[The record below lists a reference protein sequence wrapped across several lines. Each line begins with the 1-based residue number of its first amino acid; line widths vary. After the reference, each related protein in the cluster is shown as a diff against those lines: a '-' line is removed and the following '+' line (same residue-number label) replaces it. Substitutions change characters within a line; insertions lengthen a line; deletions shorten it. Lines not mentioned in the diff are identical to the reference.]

1 MAEFIF
7 VAQSTKMKRW
17 DNFVGQ
23 RGMFFPGK
31 RPVPGKR
38 LQATKL
44 LTPQFFSVKV
54 DRLSSICTKGEPD
67 PWLPIDPNPESP
79 PMAKK
84 VLIVEDEKLI
94 GLMLAENVREL
105 GCHVSQ
111 VVTNGRAA
119 VHAVRNERP
128 DAILMDISLAG
139 SMDGIETAQVIKSI
153 QDIPIL
159 FFTGY
164 QDQQLLARAS
174 SVKPFGIVDKLDTN
188 EAILAAIGSLLR

>member
-1 MAEFIF
+1 MNFSIRSATEGRNYFCRSINKNEEDGQF
-7 VAQSTKMKRW
+7 CRRAGEVFPPGNKAVDAAVFLCEGAQVVF
-17 DNFVGQ
+17 DL
-23 RGMFFPGK
+23 PY
-31 RPVPGKR
+31 
-38 LQATKL
+38 
-44 LTPQFFSVKV
+44 
-54 DRLSSICTKGEPD
+54 

-79 PMAKK
+79 FMAKK

-105 GCHVSQ
+105 GCQVSQ

-119 VHAVRNERP
+119 VHAVKNERP

-139 SMDGIETAQVIKSI
+139 SMDGIETAQAIKSI

-164 QDQQLLARAS
+164 QDQQLLDRAS
-174 SVKPFGIVDKLDTN
+174 SVKPFGIVDKLDTS
-188 EAILAAIGSLLR
+188 EAILAAIDSLLQ